1 MLKRPDIVALSSL
14 LLEHVSLL
22 KLRKT
27 TYHKAMKVARNKPS
41 IVRKLTS
48 NETESHNV
56 SLKKLKMNLWKHG
69 KKDYRPKY
77 SRKWISAFPFS
88 WAPVSVYYTF
98 LAGLWTPAWH

>member
-1 MLKRPDIVALSSL
+1 MLKRPDIVALSSV

-22 KLRKT
+22 KLKKT

-56 SLKKLKMNLWKHG
+56 PQKKLKRNLWKHG

-77 SRKWISAFPFS
+77 GYLRFLFLELPFQS
-88 WAPVSVYYTF
+88 TILFSQLYELLPDINTN
-98 LAGLWTPAWH
+98 